1 MSIEPRELCP
11 DVNRHT
17 AFYAFIRWL
26 ITFAALEV
34 ALAVLPG
41 IRVEGNAWIAVAV
54 MAAILGLV
62 NTFVKPVLTL
72 LSCGCIVVTLGL
84 FLLVVNALTILLSA
98 AIANA
103 MGIGFHV
110 DGFWP
115 AFWAGIVVSIVSFFL
130 NLFVTD
136 ERDSRGGARRASGG
150 TVGPRDDDIVM

>member
-1 MSIEPRELCP
+1 VSRS
-11 DVNRHT
+11 T
-17 AFYAFIRWL
+17 ASYAFIRWL

-54 MAAILGLV
+54 MAAILSLV
-62 NTFVKPVLTL
+62 NAFIKPVLTL
-72 LSCGCIVVTLGL
+72 LSCGCIVVTLGF

-110 DGFWP
+110 AGFWP

-136 ERDSRGGARRASGG
+136 ERRPPRGAQRLPRGA
-150 TVGPRDDDIVM
+150 VGPRDDDIVM

>member
-1 MSIEPRELCP
+1 MSK
-11 DVNRHT
+11 HT
-17 AFYAFIRWL
+17 AFFVFIRWL
-26 ITFAALEV
+26 ITFASLEV

-54 MAAILGLV
+54 MSSIHSLV
-62 NTFVKPVLTL
+62 NAFIKPFLTL
-72 LSCGCIVVTLGL
+72 LSCGCIVLTLGL

-103 MGIGFHV
+103 VGIGFHV

-130 NLFVTD
+130 NQFVTD
-136 ERDSRGGARRASGG
+136 ERRPPRGSPRPPRGS
-150 TVGPRDDDIVM
+150 VGPRDDDIVM

>member
-1 MSIEPRELCP
+1 VSRS
-11 DVNRHT
+11 T
-17 AFYAFIRWL
+17 ASYAFIRWL

-54 MAAILGLV
+54 MAAILSLV
-62 NTFVKPVLTL
+62 NAFIRPVLTL

-103 MGIGFHV
+103 VGIGFHV

-115 AFWAGIVVSIVSFFL
+115 AFWAGIVVSVVSFFL

-136 ERDSRGGARRASGG
+136 ERQPPRSAPRAPRGTA
-150 TVGPRDDDIVM
+150 GPRDDDIVM

>member
-1 MSIEPRELCP
+1 
-11 DVNRHT
+11 
-17 AFYAFIRWL
+17 
-26 ITFAALEV
+26 
-34 ALAVLPG
+34 
-41 IRVEGNAWIAVAV
+41 
-54 MAAILGLV
+54 MAAILSLV
-62 NTFVKPVLTL
+62 NAFIKPILTL
-72 LSCGCIVVTLGL
+72 LSCGCIVLTLGL

-136 ERDSRGGARRASGG
+136 ERRPPRGGPRASRG
-150 TVGPRDDDIVM
+150 TIGPRDDDIVI

>member
-1 MSIEPRELCP
+1 MSAS
-11 DVNRHT
+11 T
-17 AFYAFIRWL
+17 ASYAFIRWL
-26 ITFAALEV
+26 ITFAALAV

-54 MAAILGLV
+54 MAAILSLV
-62 NTFVKPVLTL
+62 NAFIKPILTL
-72 LSCGCIVVTLGL
+72 LSCGCIVLTLGL

-136 ERDSRGGARRASGG
+136 ERRPPKGGLRASRG
-150 TVGPRDDDIVM
+150 TIDPRDDDIVI

>member
-1 MSIEPRELCP
+1 MSIEPREVCP

-17 AFYAFIRWL
+17 AFLAFIRWL

-41 IRVEGNAWIAVAV
+41 IRVEGNAWIAVAL
-54 MAAILGLV
+54 MAAILGMV
-62 NTFVKPVLTL
+62 NAFIKPVLQL

-136 ERDSRGGARRASGG
+136 ERDPRGGARRASGG